1 MSSGRRNLYL
11 LGTTETE
18 KPPTKSMLQSLP
30 KEARSTE
37 RRPPVAQSQ
46 QPEIKRTDL
55 QQHDLSVN
63 GVLMSQRVR

>member
-1 MSSGRRNLYL
+1 
-11 LGTTETE
+11 
-18 KPPTKSMLQSLP
+18 MLQSLP

-63 GVLMSQRVR
+63 GVLMSQSVP